1 VIGFHMTAFV
11 QWLRAR
17 VENVAA
23 FLLAAMFLSFMLQII
38 SRYVLNISVIWT
50 TEACLTTWLWVV
62 FLGSAFLLE
71 ESDQVKF
78 DLIYGICS
86 LPVQRVLAL
95 VSAVAISLGFLAAL
109 PATLDYIT
117 FYKIKSS
124 STLGIRLDV
133 VFSVYGIFAVAII
146 IHYGVR
152 AWRLINGVSPHDLE
166 GEAK

>member
-1 VIGFHMTAFV
+1 MTAFV

-71 ESDQVKF
+71 ERDQVKF

-95 VSAVAISLGFLAAL
+95 VSAVSISLGFLAAL

>member
-1 VIGFHMTAFV
+1 MTAFV
-11 QWLRAR
+11 RWIRAR

-62 FLGSAFLLE
+62 FLGSGFLLE
-71 ESDQVKF
+71 EKDQVKF
-78 DLIYGICS
+78 DVLYGLS
-86 LPVQRVLAL
+86 PLPMQRLFAL
-95 VSAVAISLGFLAAL
+95 VSALAISLGFLAAL
-109 PATLDYIT
+109 PATFDYIT

-124 STLGIRLDV
+124 NTLGIRLDI

-146 IHYGVR
+146 LHYGVR
-152 AWRLINGVSPHDLE
+152 AWKLIKGVPPHELD
-166 GEAK
+166 GGTNQ

>member
-1 VIGFHMTAFV
+1 MTAFV

-71 ESDQVKF
+71 ERDQVKF

-133 VFSVYGIFAVAII
+133 VFSVYGIFAMAII

>member
-1 VIGFHMTAFV
+1 VIGSNMTAFV

-71 ESDQVKF
+71 ERDQVKF

>member
-1 VIGFHMTAFV
+1 MTAFV
-11 QWLRAR
+11 HWLRAR

-71 ESDQVKF
+71 ERDQVKF

-86 LPVQRVLAL
+86 LPVQRLLAL

-124 STLGIRLDV
+124 NTLGIRLDI

-146 IHYGVR
+146 IHYAVR
-152 AWRLINGVSPHDLE
+152 AWKLINGVSPHDLE
-166 GEAK
+166 GESKQ

>member
-1 VIGFHMTAFV
+1 MTAFIH
-11 QWLRAR
+11 WIRAR

-71 ESDQVKF
+71 ERDQVKF

-86 LPVQRVLAL
+86 LPVQRLLAL
-95 VSAVAISLGFLAAL
+95 VSALAISLGFLAAL

-124 STLGIRLDV
+124 NTLGIRLDI

-152 AWRLINGVSPHDLE
+152 AWKLINGVSPHDLE
-166 GEAK
+166 GETKS

>member
-1 VIGFHMTAFV
+1 MTAFV
-11 QWLRAR
+11 QWVRAR

-71 ESDQVKF
+71 ERDQVKF
-78 DLIYGICS
+78 DLLYGICS
-86 LPVQRVLAL
+86 LPVQRLFAL
-95 VSAVAISLGFLAAL
+95 VSALAISLGFLAAL

-124 STLGIRLDV
+124 NTLGIRLDI
-133 VFSVYGIFAVAII
+133 VFSVYGVFAVAII
-146 IHYGVR
+146 IHYAVR
-152 AWRLINGVSPHDLE
+152 AWKLFNGVSPHDLE
-166 GEAK
+166 GEAKQ

>member
-1 VIGFHMTAFV
+1 MTAFV

-71 ESDQVKF
+71 ERDQVKF